1 MNWGT
6 LIGQTTIP
14 EWILLGL
21 FIVSLLF
28 QLGFYL
34 RIYRRMAVYNP
45 APKRKTGQP
54 VSVIICARNEE
65 DNLKLFLPKVLEQE
79 YPDYEVVVVND
90 SSTDGT
96 EDVLAELAV
105 RYKHLRYTSIP
116 HNEKFRHGKKLA
128 LTIGIKAAKHDR
140 LVLTDADCYPVTDQ
154 WLQMMASHLTGDTQ
168 IVLGYGG
175 YERRKGFLNMLIRYE
190 TVFTAIQYFSQAM
203 VGKPYMGVG
212 RNLAYRK
219 ELFFKNKGFADHYHL
234 SSGDDDLFVNQHATR
249 ENTAWVIQQEGHT
262 RSVPEKTFRN
272 WIHQKQRHLSA
283 GKKYRKGTK
292 LRLATEYISR
302 IAVYFSLVLLCVISP
317 WKYIVLGLFLL
328 QLIPR
333 LIIFK
338 MGMRSLD
345 EKYLLLPS
353 LLLDPILPL
362 VLAIIWLSGA
372 FVTKYQSWN

>member
-6 LIGQTTIP
+6 LIGQTSIP

-21 FIVSLLF
+21 FIVSLLV

-34 RIYRRMAVYNP
+34 RIYRRFAVYQP
-45 APKRKTGQP
+45 AAKRKTSQP

-96 EDVLAELAV
+96 EDVLAEMAV

-154 WLQMMASHLTGDTQ
+154 WLQMMASQLTGDTQ

-175 YERRKGFLNMLIRYE
+175 YEPRKGFLNMLIRYE
-190 TVFTAIQYFSQAM
+190 TVFTAIQYFSHAM

-234 SSGDDDLFVNQHATR
+234 SSGDDDLFVNRHATR

-283 GKKYRKGTK
+283 GKKYKKGTK

-302 IAVYFSLVLLCVISP
+302 MVVYLSLVLLCVISP